1 MIQRYSRYSS
11 VTSRSAGPR
20 CGQRYIIC
28 YIRYSTDTTR
38 YSRLSDTAHYSRI
51 ALQPVTAGSCY
62 IALHQI
68 HTSTLRFASIHDGQ
82 PRQTTQTC
90 SPQQP
95 PTTLSNP
102 QQPSTGA
109 VKQWR
114 QREAAEAVEA
124 AEGQYGGFR
133 ATFKAHLRLFCILEL
148 KGCAGS
154 ELGPTCAMGGQNWIW
169 PFSAVS
175 DYIYIYMRFAPR
187 AHNVYFEV
195 GLVCPFHHHNFQA
208 LAPQYKRNQFFIYML
223 QLRPGGPCALC
234 GANPPRPHLSRDTG
248 RSSTILHEMA

>member
-51 ALQPVTAGSCY
+51 ALQRITAGSCY

-133 ATFKAHLRLFCILEL
+133 ATFKAHLRLFLHFGAEGVCRKRVGTGLCDGRSKMDMAIF
-148 KGCAGS
+148 
-154 ELGPTCAMGGQNWIW
+154 GG
-169 PFSAVS
+169 FRL
-175 DYIYIYMRFAPR
+175 YIYIRIRLASR
-187 AHNVYFEV
+187 AHNVHFEV
-195 GLVCPFHHHNFQA
+195 GLVCPFHHHKF
-208 LAPQYKRNQFFIYML
+208 
-223 QLRPGGPCALC
+223 
-234 GANPPRPHLSRDTG
+234 
-248 RSSTILHEMA
+248 